1 MIFSSGDVCDAF
13 YLVILGQVK
22 PDVSGRSGLEKVIE
36 PEYFWR
42 VLHKL
47 EAESL
52 ITIEKRDV
60 RVLHVQGLA
69 HYGSHSQNPTS
80 PSLEGRH
87 VGRSLRNSNTLHL
100 DLLIGIYTTYGVFY
114 FLFVC
119 RI

>member
-52 ITIEKRDV
+52 ITI
-60 RVLHVQGLA
+60 
-69 HYGSHSQNPTS
+69 
-80 PSLEGRH
+80 
-87 VGRSLRNSNTLHL
+87 
-100 DLLIGIYTTYGVFY
+100 
-114 FLFVC
+114 
-119 RI
+119 